1 MSDEIKPIEKLSL
14 FDESKSAIEGQKNF
28 RENAAYSWS
37 WLVQNTKETNKIILG
52 LNQLI
57 SKSNKIS
64 TDIDST
70 IATANELN
78 LNIPKVEKY
87 LLLQDFKEEIIGVYD
102 NLQEVLNAKN
112 VTLELINQ
120 ISENIEK
127 LTNAGRVSDL
137 AELRIY
143 NLEQKELTNHL
154 KLLAKFKI
162 LE

>member
-1 MSDEIKPIEKLSL
+1 MTNKIEEIPSLTL
-14 FDESKSAIEGQKNF
+14 FDESRMAKEGTKEF
-28 RENAAYSWS
+28 RTNAAYSWI
-37 WLVQNTKETNKIILG
+37 WLAEHAKETNQTILG

-64 TDIDST
+64 TDIDSI

-87 LLLQDFKEEIIGVYD
+87 LLLQDFKEEIIGVYE
-102 NLQEVLNAKN
+102 NLEEVLNAKS
-112 VTLELINQ
+112 VTLQLISQ

>member
-14 FDESKSAIEGQKNF
+14 FDESKAAIEGQNNF

-37 WLVQNTKETNKIILG
+37 WLVQNTKEINKIILG

-87 LLLQDFKEEIIGVYD
+87 LLLQDFKEEIIGVYE
-102 NLQEVLNAKN
+102 NLEEVLNAKS
-112 VTLELINQ
+112 VTLQLISQ

>member
-87 LLLQDFKEEIIGVYD
+87 LLLQDFKEESIGVYE
-102 NLQEVLNAKN
+102 NLQEVFNAKN
-112 VTLELINQ
+112 ITLGLVSE

-127 LTNAGRVSDL
+127 LTNAARASEL
-137 AELRIY
+137 IELRVY
-143 NLEQKELTNHL
+143 NLEQKEITNQL
-154 KLLAKFKI
+154 KLLAKFKN

>member
-14 FDESKSAIEGQKNF
+14 FDESKAAIEGQNNF

-37 WLVQNTKETNKIILG
+37 WLVQNTKEINKIILG

-87 LLLQDFKEEIIGVYD
+87 LLLEDFKEEIIGVYD

-112 VTLELINQ
+112 VTLELISV

>member
-1 MSDEIKPIEKLSL
+1 M
-14 FDESKSAIEGQKNF
+14 
-28 RENAAYSWS
+28 
-37 WLVQNTKETNKIILG
+37 G

-87 LLLQDFKEEIIGVYD
+87 LLLQDFKEEIIGVYE
-102 NLQEVLNAKN
+102 NLEEVLNAKS
-112 VTLELINQ
+112 VTLQLISQ

>member
-1 MSDEIKPIEKLSL
+1 MANILEINQLTP
-14 FDESKSAIEGQKNF
+14 FDESKSAVEGQKNF

-37 WLVQNTKETNKIILG
+37 WLVQNTKETNKAILG

-57 SKSNKIS
+57 LKSNKIS

-87 LLLQDFKEEIIGVYD
+87 LLLEDFKEEIIGVYD

-112 VTLELINQ
+112 VTLELISV

-127 LTNAGRVSDL
+127 LTNAGRVSEL

-143 NLEQKELTNHL
+143 NLEQKEITNHM

>member
-1 MSDEIKPIEKLSL
+1 MDKDIKTIEELTP
-14 FDESKSAIEGQKNF
+14 FDEKKQALEGTKNF

-37 WLVQNTKETNKIILG
+37 WLVQNTKEINKVILV

-57 SKSNKIS
+57 LKSNKIS

-78 LNIPKVEKY
+78 INIPKVEKY
-87 LLLQDFKEEIIGVYD
+87 LLLEDFKEEIIGVYD

-112 VTLELINQ
+112 VTLELISV

-127 LTNAGRVSDL
+127 LTNAGRVSEL

-143 NLEQKELTNHL
+143 NLEQKEITNHM
-154 KLLAKFKI
+154 KLLAKFKN